1 MKKIVLTA
9 VLLLTA
15 FSVFAAKPLKVTKG
29 SLDVLKEDATATW
42 TIDLSDAVFEKEGSF
57 KDWCGEDYDTRVRLM
72 NDAFY
77 TSFNENSNGLKL
89 VKEGDAP
96 YRVVLKVRKF
106 ERKQG
111 PGMWG
116 SCFIRVFGTMSVI
129 DNASGETALEL
140 EVDGV
145 KGDTDF
151 VETDRFPKTM
161 NWLARDIFKLKK

>member
-1 MKKIVLTA
+1 
-9 VLLLTA
+9 
-15 FSVFAAKPLKVTKG
+15 
-29 SLDVLKEDATATW
+29 
-42 TIDLSDAVFEKEGSF
+42 
-57 KDWCGEDYDTRVRLM
+57 M

-96 YRVVLKVRKF
+96 YRVVLKVSKF